1 METPLAQMCP
11 QASAPTFSTSQP
23 MDEARRSCQGLGLFP
38 EPTPQSPRA
47 AEAQPG
53 PRTLAVHTS
62 ALARA
67 LGSDKVEEVPGEGSL
82 SLQAETR
89 AWFQKTQARSL
100 LQRGAAPT
108 WFHGF
113 ITRRE
118 AERLVLGED
127 SAHARLQ
134 DLLRHYTA
142 RPLSPYGEKLS
153 QPLARQTPEPA
164 GLSPRTEDSD
174 FRSKSQDPNS
184 LRKWSLA
191 QAWAPQEAQPLRPKP
206 PVPAKPVLPTE
217 VYASPEPRPRPALP
231 PRPVPPIYQE
241 PEEPIAFYAMG
252 RGCPAEAS
260 GHVYA
265 ELDGLDGPEVGDQ
278 NPGSL
283 QLYPENPVLGQG
295 PPLPQQP
302 PPGWRHTLPPNL
314 SRQVL
319 QDRGLAWLPLGP
331 SQTVLPA
338 HSESP

>member
-11 QASAPTFSTSQP
+11 QGKHEAPGPSAPTFSTSQP

-113 ITRRE
+113 ITR
-118 AERLVLGED
+118 

-153 QPLARQTPEPA
+153 QPLARQ
-164 GLSPRTEDSD
+164 
-174 FRSKSQDPNS
+174 
-184 LRKWSLA
+184 
-191 QAWAPQEAQPLRPKP
+191 AQPLRPKP

-331 SQTVLPA
+331 SQ
-338 HSESP
+338 